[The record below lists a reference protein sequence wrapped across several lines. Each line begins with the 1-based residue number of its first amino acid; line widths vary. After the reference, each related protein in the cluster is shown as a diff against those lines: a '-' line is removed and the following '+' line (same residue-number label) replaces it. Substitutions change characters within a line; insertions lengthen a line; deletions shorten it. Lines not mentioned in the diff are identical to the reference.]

1 MARRPVDG
9 TEWKADTPVTGNV
22 TLWIFTGWYN
32 GDTKWEFDTP
42 VTGKVTGLAKG
53 NAVKSR
59 KSSNAKVASGKK
71 ATVKVTV
78 QKKEVKTTK
87 ITGVAKKAGKAK
99 ITVKSGSKKVV
110 MTITVKKK

>member
-1 MARRPVDG
+1 M
-9 TEWKADTPVTGNV
+9 
-22 TLWIFTGWYN
+22 
-32 GDTKWEFDTP
+32 
-42 VTGKVTGLAKG
+42 TGKVTGLAKG
-53 NAVKSR
+53 NAVKSW
-59 KSSNAKVASGKK
+59 KSSNAKVAKVSAKGKITAQKKTGKATVTVTLKSGKK

-110 MTITVKKK
+110 MTVTVKKK